1 MTFIVFDRKIKLGWK
16 QISLLLGL
24 FFGLIA
30 LETSGF
36 SFRQAVILLG
46 VVYLVLGFATQ
57 PLSRVIARLG
67 FSIRWKFEF
76 AIAIIAALFFIV
88 TLIQV
93 RAMDFMH
100 HELHDIQELGLE
112 RPDEVLRAVNDL
124 EDTHHGSL
132 FKTIPVFGVL
142 GVLGAT
148 ALGAALA
155 LSVINPVGRMGQAM
169 RRIASGDFSQP
180 LRVDNR
186 DEMGALAGQI
196 NVTAEELK
204 RLQEATLADERA
216 RALRERNT
224 QVKLAEEEERR
235 RISRELHDGLG
246 PSLAAIG
253 NRLRACRYLVR
264 SDPERAEV
272 EIEETTQN
280 LKGHVQEIRKL
291 IYNLRPLA
299 LDQLGLAGA
308 LKQCVERFGQ
318 DIGLQA
324 SFSVSGEAALHPF
337 TEVTVFRV
345 VQECLTNVQKHAD
358 ASQVDVTL
366 VGSVR
371 F

>member
-76 AIAIIAALFFIV
+76 AIAIIAALFLIV

-132 FKTIPVFGVL
+132 SKTIPVFGVL

-196 NVTAEELK
+196 NVTAEEPK

-216 RALRERNT
+216 RALRERN
-224 QVKLAEEEERR
+224 
-235 RISRELHDGLG
+235 
-246 PSLAAIG
+246 
-253 NRLRACRYLVR
+253 
-264 SDPERAEV
+264 
-272 EIEETTQN
+272 
-280 LKGHVQEIRKL
+280 GHV
-291 IYNLRPLA
+291 P
-299 LDQLGLAGA
+299 
-308 LKQCVERFGQ
+308 
-318 DIGLQA
+318 
-324 SFSVSGEAALHPF
+324 SSGVRVRHP
-337 TEVTVFRV
+337 
-345 VQECLTNVQKHAD
+345 
-358 ASQVDVTL
+358 VDV
-366 VGSVR
+366 V
-371 F
+371 